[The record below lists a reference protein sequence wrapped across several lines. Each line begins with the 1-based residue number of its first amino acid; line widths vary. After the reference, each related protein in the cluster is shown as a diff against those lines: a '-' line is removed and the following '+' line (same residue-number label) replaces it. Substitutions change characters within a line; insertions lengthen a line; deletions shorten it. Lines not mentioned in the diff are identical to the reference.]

1 MAEKKILKLLAVFR
15 DRNPEDEPIKVKS
28 FPYLGRVLELTLVLS
43 PELTLEV
50 DYDTIIDPEYI
61 SAVLKDC
68 RILCCKVEEE

>member
-1 MAEKKILKLLAVFR
+1 MAKEILRLLVIFR
-15 DRNPEDEPIKVKS
+15 DKTPEDRPMKVKS
-28 FPYLGRVLELTLVLS
+28 FPYLGRILELTLVLS

-68 RILCCKVEEE
+68 RIISCKIEGE